1 MSERL
6 ADVRA
11 RIDGIRQLGAVINAM
26 RGIAAARAL
35 QARNQLAAVD
45 SFAETIA
52 AAIGRAL
59 TLAEPA
65 RPDGRQRRGRRG
77 LVVFCAEQG
86 FAGAFSEHVLDAIA
100 GDQMDCEIFLVG
112 SRGADI
118 AAQRNLLPHW
128 TSAMPSHSPGT
139 PKLADRIAEALYE
152 RIAAG
157 AIERLE
163 AVFTLSEPGRGSRIE
178 RRKLFPLDLA
188 PFAKNFSGGP
198 PLANLAPEI
207 LLRDLAADY
216 LNAQL
221 CQAAL
226 HAFASENQ
234 ARMEAMAAAHRQVE
248 SQLSELR
255 ATERRVRQDEI
266 TAEIIE
272 LAAGESAA
280 AIRGDGAGASTAR
293 RCDRR

>member
-1 MSERL
+1 MTERL

-26 RGIAAARAL
+26 RGIAAARAQ

-45 SFAETIA
+45 AFAETDRRRHRPGADPCRARASRGA
-52 AAIGRAL
+52 ARHGRA
-59 TLAEPA
+59 AEAWWCSAPNRVLPA
-65 RPDGRQRRGRRG
+65 PSANMCSTPSPGD
-77 LVVFCAEQG
+77 V
-86 FAGAFSEHVLDAIA
+86 AG
-100 GDQMDCEIFLVG
+100 CELFLVG

-118 AAQRNLLPHW
+118 AAQRNLVPHW

-152 RIAAG
+152 RIATG
-157 AIERLE
+157 AIDRLE
-163 AVFTLSEPGRGSRIE
+163 AVFTLWTPGRGSRIE

-188 PFAKNFSGGP
+188 AFAGNIRGAP
-198 PLANLAPEI
+198 PLANLAPEV
-207 LLRDLAADY
+207 LLRELAADY

-234 ARMEAMAAAHRQVE
+234 ARMEAMA
-248 SQLSELR
+248 
-255 ATERRVRQDEI
+255 
-266 TAEIIE
+266 
-272 LAAGESAA
+272 SAPPGRKPA
-280 AIRGDGAGASTAR
+280 L
-293 RCDRR
+293 